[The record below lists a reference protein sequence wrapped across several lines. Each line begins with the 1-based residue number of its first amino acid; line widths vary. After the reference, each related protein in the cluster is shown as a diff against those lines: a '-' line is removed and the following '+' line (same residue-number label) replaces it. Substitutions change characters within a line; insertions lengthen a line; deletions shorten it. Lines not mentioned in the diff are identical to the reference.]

1 MFLHIG
7 EDVMVAEKEIIMM
20 LPWEKERQRKSN
32 ITFLK
37 ECEKKQPVFC
47 VCNEPSQI
55 KSLIVTDG
63 ALYLSGISVQ
73 TLKKR
78 NEKNIYD

>member
-37 ECEKKQPVFC
+37 ECEKKQINTNSIYGLNLGIPV
-47 VCNEPSQI
+47 NI
-55 KSLIVTDG
+55 
-63 ALYLSGISVQ
+63 ISESK
-73 TLKKR
+73 LDK
-78 NEKNIYD
+78 